1 MHDRVDLARYRF
13 SCAEE
18 CLQNAKDLLALENQG
33 RKASANRSYYAF
45 FHAMRAG
52 LALEGKDFKKHSA
65 LISYFRQQYMQP
77 GVFPASCSKAL
88 TKIFRIRQ
96 RSDYEDFFL
105 LSAEEAQEQID
116 NAEAFLLLVKAY
128 LEDHIR

>member
-1 MHDRVDLARYRF
+1 MHDRIDLARYRF

-18 CLQNAKDLLALENQG
+18 CLQNAKDLLALGNQG
-33 RKASANRSYYAF
+33 LKASANRSYYAF
-45 FHAMRAG
+45 FHAMRAV

-88 TKIFRIRQ
+88 TKIFRRLYPDREWKGDISQAHCPYGRPPDVPAQ
-96 RSDYEDFFL
+96 RP
-105 LSAEEAQEQID
+105 A
-116 NAEAFLLLVKAY
+116 
-128 LEDHIR
+128 

>member
-1 MHDRVDLARYRF
+1 
-13 SCAEE
+13 
-18 CLQNAKDLLALENQG
+18 
-33 RKASANRSYYAF
+33 
-45 FHAMRAG
+45 MRAV